1 MNSST
6 GAQTAQ
12 DARTQAV
19 ADSFTPTPQPLYAHY
34 KDNTPEYREKE
45 NRWIYRVTIE
55 YDENQPVGKRLS
67 VDLDTFFI
75 SKKDAEQI
83 LWHCHVKGAS
93 KALPFSVDFC
103 KDGCPFEYT
112 QFNQDNPLSGPA
124 RRDVLAD
131 PTRIYHYVIKVADD
145 VLDPGGGVKA

>member
-12 DARTQAV
+12 DARSQAV
-19 ADSFTPTPQPLYAHY
+19 ADSFIPTPQPLYGHY
-34 KDNTPEYREKE
+34 RDDTADYLEKE
-45 NRWIYRVTIE
+45 NRSIYRVTIE

-67 VDLDTFFI
+67 VNLSTFFI
-75 SKKDAEQI
+75 SKKEAEQI
-83 LWHCHVKGAS
+83 RWHCHVKGAS
-93 KALPFSVDFC
+93 DVLPFIVDFC
-103 KDGCPFEYT
+103 KDGSPFEYT
-112 QFNQDNPLSGPA
+112 QFNQEYSLSGPV
-124 RRDVLAD
+124 RRDVLVD